1 MAFGELEGVF
11 QRVHDLSNYED
22 RTTGHPGTGF
32 RYRRQ
37 SARDSGKA
45 FGLRGYNEESTSV
58 S

>member
-11 QRVHDLSNYED
+11 QRVRDLNNYDEG
-22 RTTGHPGTGF
+22 TTGHTGTGF
-32 RYRRQ
+32 GYRRQ